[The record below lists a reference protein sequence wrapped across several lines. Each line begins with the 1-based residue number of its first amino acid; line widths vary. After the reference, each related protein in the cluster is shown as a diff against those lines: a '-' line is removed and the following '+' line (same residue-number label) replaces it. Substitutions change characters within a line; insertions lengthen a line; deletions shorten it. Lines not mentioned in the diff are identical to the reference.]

1 VPVPCIFFFLLTIA
15 KATDGFY
22 VCVRAVFA
30 MFTAVVVVVVVVV
43 VVAVAVGI
51 DLPNG
56 PHSLQCF
63 LAS

>member
-1 VPVPCIFFFLLTIA
+1 
-15 KATDGFY
+15 